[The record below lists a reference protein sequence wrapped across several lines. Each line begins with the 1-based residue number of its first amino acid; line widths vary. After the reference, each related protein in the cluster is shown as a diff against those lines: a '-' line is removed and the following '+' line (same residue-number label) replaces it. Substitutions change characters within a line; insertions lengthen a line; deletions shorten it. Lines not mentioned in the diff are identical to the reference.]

1 MQLLII
7 LLFLIIWLLIF
18 WIGSIALEAT
28 GLERAIARFQALSA
42 LTGAGFTTSQSELIV
57 EHQAR
62 RKIISYL
69 ILLGNTGIMAF
80 ILLVILYTRVGISA
94 VSNFTVGAIIVFLI
108 IIYGSLRLGVIN
120 SLTDKLVGAVEK
132 KNLKTSAFEI
142 IVLKQAEEQV
152 LAYIIIGQQPNSAD
166 LTIEDI
172 RSEYKNVNILALER
186 DNQVLRDFNDDEKLM
201 INDQLLC
208 YFKKDSKGL

>member
-18 WIGSIALEAT
+18 WIGSISLEAT

-42 LTGAGFTTSQSELIV
+42 LTGAGFTTTQSELIV
-57 EHQAR
+57 EHQIR

-80 ILLVILYTRVGISA
+80 ILLVILYTRVGVSA
-94 VSNFTVGAIIVFLI
+94 VSNLTVWAITVFMV
-108 IIYGSLRLGVIN
+108 IIYFSLRLGIIN
-120 SLTDKLVGAVEK
+120 SLTDKMVLSIKK
-132 KNLKTSAFEI
+132 KNQGNSISRA
-142 IVLKQAEEQV
+142 IVLKHLGEHV
-152 LAYIIIGQQPNSAD
+152 LASI
-166 LTIEDI
+166 TIEQHPKSVNLTLADI
-172 RSEYKNVNILALER
+172 RSDYYIVNLLAIER
-186 DNQVLRDFNDDEKLM
+186 DNQVLLNFSEDEKLL

-208 YFKKDSKGL
+208 YLRKDSRD